1 MIDDHELIQ
10 PADRSAWRE
19 WLHAHHETAKGC
31 WVVVAKLGHDGV
43 AYAEAVE
50 EALCF
55 GWIDGRTRP
64 LDGFHTRQHF
74 SPRKKGGTW
83 ARSNKERVERLETA
97 GLMTEAGWAVID
109 AAQADGS
116 WNALDEIEA
125 MVVPDDLATA
135 LAASPQ
141 AATAFEGFAPSA
153 KQAYLW
159 WIKTAKRPET
169 RSQRISDTVWLVERG
184 IKQPRR
190 VRQ

>member
-1 MIDDHELIQ
+1 M
-10 PADRSAWRE
+10 
-19 WLHAHHETAKGC
+19 
-31 WVVVAKLGHDGV
+31 VVAKLGHDGV